1 MNVTVTSVSSV
12 SSVAQ
17 PPNQECDTLA
27 TLDMPQRIA
36 VVIPCYNTTSRCAD
50 VVARTMPFADAI
62 VAVDDGSIDD
72 TAEHLRASGCVVLQL
87 PVNSGKGAALA
98 AGFREVLKG
107 SAGPL
112 GARADYVVTIDGDG
126 QHDPADIPRLVD
138 CARRSGAD
146 LVLGMRN
153 PAAMPQK
160 NRVGAHFS
168 RLLFLIGTSTF
179 VADTQSG
186 FRLLSRALV
195 AELIDRVSWKGYESE
210 SEALWRTIE
219 LDRKVAS
226 AEITTIYIDGNRGS
240 QFDAWRDSGRIASV
254 FARQLRWT
262 VSMAMLDFAVF
273 GALVLS
279 GSSSPSWANIASRFV
294 AVGYQAT
301 FRHDYWARARRLAR
315 GEGLGWCLLTFAGHL
330 ALTTGLVGTLS
341 GLGIPAILAKAAGQL
356 VGYLGTFAV
365 VDRVLLRR
373 VSLQQ
378 TARTLSQARG

>member
-1 MNVTVTSVSSV
+1 
-12 SSVAQ
+12 
-17 PPNQECDTLA
+17 
-27 TLDMPQRIA
+27 MPQRIA

-62 VAVDDGSIDD
+62 VAVDDGSTDD
-72 TAEHLRASGCVVLQL
+72 TAEHLHASGCLVLQL
-87 PVNSGKGAALA
+87 SVNSGKGVALA

-112 GARADYVVTIDGDG
+112 GARADYVVTFDGDG

-168 RLLFLIGTSTF
+168 RLLLLIGTSTF
-179 VADTQSG
+179 VPDTQSG

-240 QFDAWRDSGRIASV
+240 QFDASGARAGSLPCSPDSSDGPSAWRCWTLPCSEHSCFGIVEPYVGERRVEVRRRRLSGHVSSRLLGPRETAGARGGPGLVPADFCRPPGSHDRAGRHVVGARDSG
-254 FARQLRWT
+254 
-262 VSMAMLDFAVF
+262 
-273 GALVLS
+273 
-279 GSSSPSWANIASRFV
+279 
-294 AVGYQAT
+294 
-301 FRHDYWARARRLAR
+301 DY
-315 GEGLGWCLLTFAGHL
+315 
-330 ALTTGLVGTLS
+330 
-341 GLGIPAILAKAAGQL
+341 AKAAGQL

-378 TARTLSQARG
+378 TVRTLSQARG

>member
-1 MNVTVTSVSSV
+1 
-12 SSVAQ
+12 
-17 PPNQECDTLA
+17 
-27 TLDMPQRIA
+27 MPQRIA

-72 TAEHLRASGCVVLQL
+72 TAEHLRASGCLVLQL
-87 PVNSGKGAALA
+87 PVNSGKGVALA

-378 TARTLSQARG
+378 TVRTLSQARG